1 MSGGGGSG
9 SDRGGN
15 DMQVSGAEAAYSTEK
30 GISTAADT
38 RVQRESFSPGG
49 EDRPVAGSFSLGAA
63 DTGYGE
69 GQVDP
74 RLAQA
79 TLGADTSTVGI
90 MQRDSITEKDALGN
104 FNKIKEYSQSEIEKG
119 YTDEGK
125 ILANVNGKYM
135 TKEEMYNTGIIEKD
149 PKTGQDVQGRY
160 KVNPNTGELEKAN
173 LTFAEH
179 WANAPDAIK
188 FSPTLRLL
196 YASGKNINEWLAA
209 RNFKGFNEAGQRG
222 KLGNAALGYGES
234 TSGGLLDITTP
245 QGEREAM
252 TQLAAEAPYLV
263 SGMEKPESVAGK
275 WYANLGNTGSNQFF
289 FSKGYADAKAKQQSI
304 LGNPTAI
311 RYLAV
316 NESPFYDWLKTNS
329 LDKGIL

>member
-38 RVQRESFSPGG
+38 RIQRESFSPGG
-49 EDRPVAGSFSLGAA
+49 EDKPVGSSFSLGAA
-63 DTGYGE
+63 DTGYGV

-74 RLAQA
+74 KLAQA

-90 MQRDSITEKDALGN
+90 MQRDSILEKD
-104 FNKIKEYSQSEIEKG
+104 YSGRSLVKDKYSDAEIEKG
-119 YTDEGK
+119 YTDEGEK
-125 ILANVNGKYM
+125 LDQVGAGKYL
-135 TKEEMYNTGIIEKD
+135 TKSEQYALGLIEKD
-149 PKTGQDVQGRY
+149 PTTGQDIQGRY

-179 WANAPDAIK
+179 WANAPDALK
-188 FSPTLRLL
+188 FSPTLRFL
-196 YASGKNINEWLAA
+196 YASGKNIGEYFTN
-209 RNFKGFNEAGQRG
+209 RGFKGYNEAGLRG
-222 KLGNAALGYGES
+222 VDGNAALGYGQGQES
-234 TSGGLLDITTP
+234 LLTTDA
-245 QGEREAM
+245 ERDRQIM
-252 TQLAAEAPYLV
+252 SSLAGEAPYLV
-263 SGMEKPESVAGK
+263 SGTERPESVASN
-275 WYANLGNTGSNQFF
+275 WYKNLGNVGSNEFF
-289 FSKGYADAKAKQQSI
+289 FSKGYADAKAKQQNI
-304 LGNPTAI
+304 LGNPSAI